1 MLRPAAMLRPLVV
14 SALITAGLC
23 SVAHADVYRWV
34 DDKGEPHYSDRW
46 VPGSE
51 LIKSN
56 RPHPTSADSSSG
68 PQDQGK
74 SVNTAAQN
82 ASDKL
87 TQKANADA
95 VKQDVAKT
103 REAQCKAAKQH
114 YQEAIDARRIYKSA
128 QPGDTDRQYMNDSET
143 DAYRQTMRNEVTQ
156 SCGSPPPAASGGGPT
171 SSSSSYPTASR
182 PQRDPEAPSER
193 PE

>member
-56 RPHPTSADSSSG
+56 RPHPMSADSSSS

-74 SVNTAAQN
+74 ATNTAAAQS
-82 ASDKL
+82 APDKL
-87 TQKANADA
+87 AQKANADA

-114 YQEAIDARRIYKSA
+114 YQEAIDARRIYKSP
-128 QPGDTDRQYMNDSET
+128 QPGDTDRQYMNDAET
-143 DAYRQTMRNEVTQ
+143 DSYRQTMRNDVTQ
-156 SCGSPPPAASGGGPT
+156 SCGSPPPAANGGSSP
-171 SSSSSYPTASR
+171 SSSSYPTASR

>member
-1 MLRPAAMLRPLVV
+1 MLRPLVV

-23 SVAHADVYRWV
+23 GVAHADVYRWV

-56 RPHPTSADSSSG
+56 RPHPTSDSSGG

-74 SVNTAAQN
+74 SVNAAAQG

-114 YQEAIDARRIYKSA
+114 YQEAIDARRIYKSPE
-128 QPGDTDRQYMNDSET
+128 PGDTDRQYMNDTET
-143 DAYRQTMRNEVTQ
+143 DTYRQTMRNEVTQ
-156 SCGSPPPAASGGGPT
+156 SCGSPPPAVNG
-171 SSSSSYPTASR
+171 SSSSSTSR
-182 PQRDPEAPSER
+182 PQRDSETPSER

>member
-1 MLRPAAMLRPLVV
+1 MLRPSAMLRPFVV
-14 SALITAGLC
+14 SALITAGFC

-34 DDKGEPHYSDRW
+34 DNKGEPHYSDRW

-56 RPHPTSADSSSG
+56 RPHPMSADSSSSSA
-68 PQDQGK
+68 PDQGK
-74 SVNTAAQN
+74 DVNSASQS

-87 TQKANADA
+87 AKKANADA

-114 YQEAIDARRIYKSA
+114 YQEAIDARRIYKSSK
-128 QPGDTDRQYMNDSET
+128 PGDTDRQYMSDAET
-143 DAYRQTMRNEVTQ
+143 DSYRQTMRNEVTE
-156 SCGSPPPAASGGGPT
+156 SCGSPPAAVRGT
-171 SSSSSYPTASR
+171 ESSAYPSASQ
-182 PQRDPEAPSER
+182 PQADSETPSER
-193 PE
+193 PEK